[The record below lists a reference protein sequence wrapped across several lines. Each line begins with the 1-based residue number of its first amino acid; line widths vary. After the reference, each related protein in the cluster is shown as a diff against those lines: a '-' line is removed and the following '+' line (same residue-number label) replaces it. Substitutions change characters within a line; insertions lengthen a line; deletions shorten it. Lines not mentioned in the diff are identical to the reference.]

1 MADNSWN
8 ALVASVNDSITKMSS
23 ATSSANG
30 AAASA
35 SESAQKADEATGT
48 ATEAAGNASLA
59 AQRAND
65 EAAKWEGAT
74 VGATQLAEG
83 SAPTCTLTEENG
95 VKKLTYGI
103 PKGDTG
109 PQGPQGP
116 AGPMGESGVTFSLSG
131 TTLTITTVEA
141 E

>member
-8 ALVASVNDSITKMSS
+8 ALVASVNDSIAKMSS
-23 ATSSANG
+23 ATSGANG

-59 AQRAND
+59 AKRAND

-83 SAPTCTLTEENG
+83 SAPTCTKTEADG
-95 VKKLTYGI
+95 VVKLTYGI
-103 PKGDTG
+103 PKGATG

-116 AGPMGESGVTFSLSG
+116 VGPMGLSGVTFSLSG
-131 TTLTITTVEA
+131 TTLTITTVQA